1 MSSPKNPPPRLPGND
16 PSEPLDP
23 RDSNRSAGPLPS
35 GAVPMDALPP
45 GALPPG
51 AFPEGALPP
60 DALPPGAIPPG
71 ALPEGALPPDAL
83 PPGAIPGGP
92 APGPGSGKIRMK
104 VMPKMNARPYVKR
117 AAKLLGQH
125 KLMMSLSLFLSLI
138 MFLLPFLAA
147 AAFGPLIKLFG
158 DAKGGDWNR
167 VWSMTGSFYDKT
179 AQADGPGWFSQSWL
193 GDWLGTPVTF
203 TTIFIIWTSAI
214 VLRNV
219 LDILR
224 AWADANLEQRLLTG
238 LRQRL
243 YEHIQS
249 LSLDFFMGGQTG
261 ALMQRVLSETT
272 AVQRLLTQVLL
283 TPVVDAIVLVIVIAY
298 LLALSW
304 QMTLVLFV
312 LGPLTVLMFR
322 YTSGKLQEGAMGIN
336 MSARELGAELEETIN
351 GISDIQVF
359 NAQPKRNARFRE
371 ASKVAAKATAST
383 TAWMSLSN
391 SGAQVFIS
399 LTTALILLVAILLGQ
414 NWGLS
419 FASALVFMQ
428 MAPNLFTPVQ
438 RLISSYTMYQSL
450 VPGIVSTYEL
460 FDTNPTV
467 VEKPGAEKLGTVHGD
482 IAFENVVFGY
492 SPTQKVL
499 NGVSF
504 EIKEGETVAFVGPIG
519 CGKSTIMNLT
529 LRFLDPQQGRIL
541 LEGKDI
547 SQVTLTSL
555 REQVSK
561 LSQFPF
567 FLKDTIRENIR
578 LGKADATDA
587 EIEEACKLAHIHDV
601 IVDRQRMPKG
611 YDTVVDVQVPSGGQK
626 RLIALARCLL
636 RKPEV
641 LLLDEP
647 TENLDADQRNRL
659 IQVIREY
666 ARERTC
672 LVISHDL
679 NFVAAVSDRIL
690 VIDKGRIVDQGTHD
704 QLVQREGLYKTL
716 YQLKNVDPSL
726 LRTRGGGGGGQQLPG
741 APIPGMG
748 MPGGGMPGMPGGGM
762 PGM

>member
-1 MSSPKNPPPRLPGND
+1 MSSSQTPPPGAPDAMPGKMRSGQPIEGLPSDGLPPGGLPD
-16 PSEPLDP
+16 
-23 RDSNRSAGPLPS
+23 LPS
-35 GAVPMDALPP
+35 GEPPM
-45 GALPPG
+45 
-51 AFPEGALPP
+51 
-60 DALPPGAIPPG
+60 
-71 ALPEGALPPDAL
+71 
-83 PPGAIPGGP
+83 
-92 APGPGSGKIRMK
+92 PGPDGGKIRMK
-104 VMPKMNARPYVKR
+104 TMPRMNARPYLKR
-117 AAKLLGQH
+117 AFKLLGEH
-125 KLMMSLSLFLSLI
+125 KAMVALSLLLSLI

-158 DAKGGDWNR
+158 DVAKGGDWNR
-167 VWSMTGSFYDKT
+167 VWTVTGSFYDRP
-179 AQADGPGWFSQSWL
+179 AQTGAGGFSIPFIS
-193 GDWLGTPVTF
+193 DWLATPLSF
-203 TTIFIIWTSAI
+203 TTIFIIWTCAI

-219 LDILR
+219 LDIFR
-224 AWADANLEQRLLTG
+224 AWVDANLEQRILIG
-238 LRQRL
+238 LRQKL

-283 TPVVDAIVLVIVIAY
+283 TPVIDAVVLIIVISY

-312 LGPLTVLMFR
+312 LAPLTVLMFR
-322 YTSGKLQEGAMGIN
+322 FTSGKLQQGAMGIN
-336 MSARELGAELEETIN
+336 LSSRDLGSELEETIN

-359 NAQPKRNARFRE
+359 NAQPKRNERFRA
-371 ASKVAAKATAST
+371 ASRIAARNTAAT

-391 SGAQVFIS
+391 SGAQVLIS
-399 LTTALILLVAILLGQ
+399 LTTALILLSAILFGQ
-414 NWGLS
+414 KWGLT

-460 FDTNPTV
+460 FDTKPTV
-467 VEKPGAEKLGTVHGD
+467 VEKPNAVALGEVHGD
-482 IAFENVVFGY
+482 ITFENVVFGY

-504 EIKEGETVAFVGPIG
+504 EIKEGETIAFVGPIG
-519 CGKSTIMNLT
+519 CGKSTIMNLI
-529 LRFLDPQQGRIL
+529 LRFLEPEQGRIL

-547 SQVTLTSL
+547 SDVTLNSL

-561 LSQFPF
+561 LAQFPF
-567 FLKDTIRENIR
+567 FLKDTIRENVR
-578 LGKADATDA
+578 LGRAGATDA

-601 IVDRQRMPKG
+601 IVDPQRMPKG
-611 YDTVVDVQVPSGGQK
+611 YDTIVGVQVPSGGQK

-647 TENLDADQRNRL
+647 TENLDGTERNRL
-659 IQVIREY
+659 TLVIREY
-666 ARERTC
+666 ANERTC

-679 NFVAAVSDRIL
+679 NFVAEVADRIL
-690 VIDKGRIVDQGTHD
+690 VIDKGQIVDQGTHEE
-704 QLVQREGLYKTL
+704 LAAREGLYKTL
-716 YQLKNVDPSL
+716 YGLKNVDPSL
-726 LRTRGGGGGGQQLPG
+726 LRSRGDGGGAKPAPGTPIGGM
-741 APIPGMG
+741 A
-748 MPGGGMPGMPGGGM
+748 MPGGGMP
-762 PGM
+762 PGMGGPM

>member
-1 MSSPKNPPPRLPGND
+1 MSSSKTTPPRMPAGVS
-16 PSEPLDP
+16 SEPPSDENV
-23 RDSNRSAGPLPS
+23 RGLPP
-35 GAVPMDALPP
+35 GALPADALPP
-45 GALPPG
+45 GALPPD
-51 AFPEGALPP
+51 ALPP
-60 DALPPGAIPPG
+60 DALPPGA
-71 ALPEGALPPDAL
+71 L
-83 PPGAIPGGP
+83 PGGKAP

-104 VMPKMNARPYVKR
+104 TMPRMNARPYIKR
-117 AAKLLGQH
+117 AFKLLGQH
-125 KLMMSLSLFLSLI
+125 KLMVALSLFLSLV
-138 MFLLPFLAA
+138 MFLLPFVAA

-158 DAKGGDWNR
+158 DAARGGNWNS
-167 VWSMTGSFYDKT
+167 VWTVTGSFYDKT
-179 AQADGPGWFSQSWL
+179 APGGEAGWFSL
-193 GDWLGTPVTF
+193 FGDWLSTPLSF

-219 LDILR
+219 LDIFR
-224 AWADANLEQRLLTG
+224 AWVDAILDQRLLTG
-238 LRQRL
+238 LRQSL

-283 TPVVDAIVLVIVIAY
+283 TPVIDAIVLVIVIAY

-304 QMTLVLFV
+304 QMTLVLFI

-322 YTSGKLQEGAMGIN
+322 FTSGKLQQGAMGIN

-359 NAQPKRNARFRE
+359 NAQPKRNDRFRE
-371 ASKVAAKATAST
+371 ASKVAAKNTAST

-399 LTTALILLVAILLGQ
+399 LTTALILLFAVLFGQ
-414 NWGLS
+414 NWGLT

-460 FDTNPTV
+460 FDTKPTV
-467 VEKPGAEKLGTVHGD
+467 VEKPGAAALGEVHGD
-482 IAFENVVFGY
+482 INFEDVVFGY

-504 EIKEGETVAFVGPIG
+504 EIKEGETIAFVGPIG
-519 CGKSTIMNLT
+519 CGKSTIMNLI

-547 SQVTLTSL
+547 SHVTLNSL

-578 LGKADATDA
+578 LGRAEATDF

-679 NFVAAVSDRIL
+679 NFVAAVADRIL

-704 QLVQREGLYKTL
+704 ELVQRGGLYQTL
-716 YQLKNVDPSL
+716 YQLKNVDPAL
-726 LRTRGGGGGGQQLPG
+726 LRTRGGDGGGAQQPRPG
-741 APIPGMG
+741 GAIEGMG
-748 MPGGGMPGMPGGGM
+748 MPGGGMPGGMPGGGGM
-762 PGM
+762 PPM

>member
-1 MSSPKNPPPRLPGND
+1 MSSSQTPPPGAPDAMPGKMRSGQPIEGLPSDGLPPGGLPD
-16 PSEPLDP
+16 
-23 RDSNRSAGPLPS
+23 LPS
-35 GAVPMDALPP
+35 GEPPM
-45 GALPPG
+45 
-51 AFPEGALPP
+51 
-60 DALPPGAIPPG
+60 
-71 ALPEGALPPDAL
+71 
-83 PPGAIPGGP
+83 
-92 APGPGSGKIRMK
+92 PGPDGGKIRMK
-104 VMPKMNARPYVKR
+104 TMPRMNARPYLKR
-117 AAKLLGQH
+117 AFKLLGEH
-125 KLMMSLSLFLSLI
+125 KAMVALSLLLSLI

-158 DAKGGDWNR
+158 DVAKGGDWNR
-167 VWSMTGSFYDKT
+167 VWTVTGSFYDRP
-179 AQADGPGWFSQSWL
+179 AQTGTGGFSIPFIS
-193 GDWLGTPVTF
+193 DWLATPLSF
-203 TTIFIIWTSAI
+203 TTIFIIWTCAI

-219 LDILR
+219 LDIFR
-224 AWADANLEQRLLTG
+224 AWVDANLEQRILIG
-238 LRQRL
+238 LRQKL

-283 TPVVDAIVLVIVIAY
+283 TPVIDAVVLIIVISY

-312 LGPLTVLMFR
+312 LAPLTVLMFR
-322 YTSGKLQEGAMGIN
+322 FTSGKLQQGAMGIN
-336 MSARELGAELEETIN
+336 LSSRDLGSELEETIN

-359 NAQPKRNARFRE
+359 NAQPKRNERFRA
-371 ASKVAAKATAST
+371 ASRIAARNTAAT

-391 SGAQVFIS
+391 SGAQVLIS
-399 LTTALILLVAILLGQ
+399 LTTALILLSAILFGQ
-414 NWGLS
+414 KWGLT

-460 FDTNPTV
+460 FDTKPTV
-467 VEKPGAEKLGTVHGD
+467 VEKPNAVALGEVHGD
-482 IAFENVVFGY
+482 ITFENVVFGY

-504 EIKEGETVAFVGPIG
+504 EIKEGETIAFVGPIG
-519 CGKSTIMNLT
+519 CGKSTIMNLI
-529 LRFLDPQQGRIL
+529 LRFLEPEQGRIL

-547 SQVTLTSL
+547 SDVTLNSL

-561 LSQFPF
+561 LAQFPF
-567 FLKDTIRENIR
+567 FLKDTIRENVR
-578 LGKADATDA
+578 LGRAGATDA

-601 IVDRQRMPKG
+601 IVDPQRMPKG
-611 YDTVVDVQVPSGGQK
+611 YDTIVGVQVPSGGQK

-647 TENLDADQRNRL
+647 TENLDGTERNRL
-659 IQVIREY
+659 TLVIREY
-666 ARERTC
+666 ANERTC

-679 NFVAAVSDRIL
+679 NFVAEVADRIL
-690 VIDKGRIVDQGTHD
+690 VIDKGQIVDQGTHEE
-704 QLVQREGLYKTL
+704 LAAREGLYKTL
-716 YQLKNVDPSL
+716 YGLKNVDPSL
-726 LRTRGGGGGGQQLPG
+726 LRSRGDGGGAKPAPGTPIGGM
-741 APIPGMG
+741 A
-748 MPGGGMPGMPGGGM
+748 MPGGGMP
-762 PGM
+762 PGMGGPM

>member
-1 MSSPKNPPPRLPGND
+1 MSSSKTPPPRMP
-16 PSEPLDP
+16 
-23 RDSNRSAGPLPS
+23 AGLPS
-35 GAVPMDALPP
+35 KPP
-45 GALPPG
+45 SDQNVGAL
-51 AFPEGALPP
+51 
-60 DALPPGAIPPG
+60 PPG
-71 ALPEGALPPDAL
+71 ALPEGALPADTL
-83 PPGAIPGGP
+83 PPGAFPPGALPGGKAP

-104 VMPKMNARPYVKR
+104 TMPRMNARPYFKR
-117 AAKLLGQH
+117 AFKLLGQH
-125 KLMMSLSLFLSLI
+125 KLMVALSLFLSLV
-138 MFLLPFLAA
+138 MFLLPFVAA

-158 DAKGGDWNR
+158 DAATGGDWNR
-167 VWSMTGSFYDKT
+167 VWSLTGSFYEKT
-179 AQADGPGWFSQSWL
+179 AQTGEAGWFSLSVI
-193 GDWLGTPVTF
+193 GDWLATPLSF
-203 TTIFIIWTSAI
+203 TTIFIVWTCAI
-214 VLRNV
+214 VFRNV
-219 LDILR
+219 LDIFR
-224 AWADANLEQRLLTG
+224 AWVDAILDQRLLTG
-238 LRQRL
+238 LRQSL

-261 ALMQRVLSETT
+261 ALMQRVLSETS
-272 AVQRLLTQVLL
+272 AVQQLLTQVLL
-283 TPVVDAIVLVIVIAY
+283 TPVIDAIVLVIVIAY

-304 QMTLVLFV
+304 QMTLVLFI

-322 YTSGKLQEGAMGIN
+322 FTSGKLQEGALGIN

-359 NAQPKRNARFRE
+359 NAQPKRNDRFRE
-371 ASKVAAKATAST
+371 ASKVAAKNTAST

-399 LTTALILLVAILLGQ
+399 LTTALILLFSILLGQ
-414 NWGLS
+414 DWGLT

-460 FDTNPTV
+460 FDTKPTV
-467 VEKPGAEKLGTVHGD
+467 VEKPDAQAFGEVHGD
-482 IAFENVVFGY
+482 INFENVVFGY
-492 SPTQKVL
+492 SPSQKVL

-504 EIKEGETVAFVGPIG
+504 EIKEGETIAFVGPIG
-519 CGKSTIMNLT
+519 CGKSTIMNLI

-547 SQVTLTSL
+547 SHVTLNSL

-578 LGKADATDA
+578 LGRAEATDS

-611 YDTVVDVQVPSGGQK
+611 YETVVDVQVPSGGQK

-679 NFVAAVSDRIL
+679 NFVAAVADRIL
-690 VIDKGRIVDQGTHD
+690 VIDKGRVVDQGTHD
-704 QLVQREGLYKTL
+704 ELVQRGGLYQTL
-716 YQLKNVDPSL
+716 YQLKNVDPAL
-726 LRTRGGGGGGQQLPG
+726 LRTRGGDGGGARQPRPG
-741 APIPGMG
+741 GAIEGMG
-748 MPGGGMPGMPGGGM
+748 MPGGGMPGGMPGGGSM
-762 PGM
+762 PPM

>member
-1 MSSPKNPPPRLPGND
+1 MSSSQTPPPGAPDAMPGKMRSGQPIEGLPSDGLPPGGLPD
-16 PSEPLDP
+16 
-23 RDSNRSAGPLPS
+23 LPS
-35 GAVPMDALPP
+35 GEPPM
-45 GALPPG
+45 
-51 AFPEGALPP
+51 
-60 DALPPGAIPPG
+60 
-71 ALPEGALPPDAL
+71 
-83 PPGAIPGGP
+83 
-92 APGPGSGKIRMK
+92 PGPDGGKIRMK
-104 VMPKMNARPYVKR
+104 TMPRMNARPYLKR
-117 AAKLLGQH
+117 AFKLLGEH
-125 KLMMSLSLFLSLI
+125 KAMVALSLLLSLI

-158 DAKGGDWNR
+158 DVAKGGDWNR
-167 VWSMTGSFYDKT
+167 VWTVTGSFYDRP
-179 AQADGPGWFSQSWL
+179 AQTGAGGFSIPFIS
-193 GDWLGTPVTF
+193 DWLATPLSF
-203 TTIFIIWTSAI
+203 TTIFIIWTCAI

-219 LDILR
+219 LDIFR
-224 AWADANLEQRLLTG
+224 AWVDANLEQRILIG

-283 TPVVDAIVLVIVIAY
+283 TPVIDAVVLIIVISY

-312 LGPLTVLMFR
+312 LAPLTVLMFR
-322 YTSGKLQEGAMGIN
+322 FTSGKLQQGAMGIN
-336 MSARELGAELEETIN
+336 LSSRDLGSELEETIN

-359 NAQPKRNARFRE
+359 NAQPKRNERFRA
-371 ASKVAAKATAST
+371 ASRIAARNTAAT

-391 SGAQVFIS
+391 SGAQVLIS
-399 LTTALILLVAILLGQ
+399 LTTALILLSAILFGQ
-414 NWGLS
+414 KWGLT

-460 FDTNPTV
+460 FDTKPTV
-467 VEKPGAEKLGTVHGD
+467 VEKPNAIALGEVHGD
-482 IAFENVVFGY
+482 ITFENVVFGY

-504 EIKEGETVAFVGPIG
+504 EIKEGETIAFVGPIG
-519 CGKSTIMNLT
+519 CGKSTIMNLI
-529 LRFLDPQQGRIL
+529 LRFLEPEQGRIL

-547 SQVTLTSL
+547 SDVTLNSL

-561 LSQFPF
+561 LAQFPF
-567 FLKDTIRENIR
+567 FLKDTIRENVR
-578 LGKADATDA
+578 LGRAGATDA

-601 IVDRQRMPKG
+601 IVDPQRMPKG
-611 YDTVVDVQVPSGGQK
+611 YDTVVGVQVPSGGQK

-647 TENLDADQRNRL
+647 TENLDGTERNRL
-659 IQVIREY
+659 TLVIREY
-666 ARERTC
+666 ANERTC

-679 NFVAAVSDRIL
+679 NFVAEVADRIL
-690 VIDKGRIVDQGTHD
+690 VIDKGQIVDQGTHEE
-704 QLVQREGLYKTL
+704 LAAREGLYKTL
-716 YQLKNVDPSL
+716 YGLKNVDPSL
-726 LRTRGGGGGGQQLPG
+726 LRSRGDGGGAKPAPGTPIGGM
-741 APIPGMG
+741 A
-748 MPGGGMPGMPGGGM
+748 MPGGGMP
-762 PGM
+762 PGMGGPM

>member
-1 MSSPKNPPPRLPGND
+1 MPGKMRSGQPIEGLPSDGLPPGGLPD
-16 PSEPLDP
+16 
-23 RDSNRSAGPLPS
+23 LPS
-35 GAVPMDALPP
+35 GEPPMP
-45 GALPPG
+45 GADG
-51 AFPEGALPP
+51 
-60 DALPPGAIPPG
+60 
-71 ALPEGALPPDAL
+71 
-83 PPGAIPGGP
+83 
-92 APGPGSGKIRMK
+92 GKIRMK
-104 VMPKMNARPYVKR
+104 TMPRMNARPYLKR
-117 AAKLLGQH
+117 AFKLLGEH
-125 KLMMSLSLFLSLI
+125 KAMVALSLLLSLI

-158 DAKGGDWNR
+158 DVAKGGDWNR
-167 VWSMTGSFYDKT
+167 VWTVTGSFYDRS
-179 AQADGPGWFSQSWL
+179 AQTGAGGFSIPFIS
-193 GDWLGTPVTF
+193 DWLATPLSF
-203 TTIFIIWTSAI
+203 TTIFIIWTCAI

-219 LDILR
+219 LDIFR
-224 AWADANLEQRLLTG
+224 AWVDANLEQRILIG
-238 LRQRL
+238 LRQKL

-283 TPVVDAIVLVIVIAY
+283 TPVIDAVVLIIVISY

-312 LGPLTVLMFR
+312 LAPLTVLMFR
-322 YTSGKLQEGAMGIN
+322 FTSGKLQQGAMGIN
-336 MSARELGAELEETIN
+336 LSSRDLGSELEETIN

-359 NAQPKRNARFRE
+359 NAQPKRNERFRA
-371 ASKVAAKATAST
+371 ASRIAARNTAAT

-391 SGAQVFIS
+391 SGAQVLIS
-399 LTTALILLVAILLGQ
+399 LTTALILLSAILFGQ
-414 NWGLS
+414 KWGLT

-460 FDTNPTV
+460 FDTKPTV
-467 VEKPGAEKLGTVHGD
+467 VEKPNAVALGEVHGD
-482 IAFENVVFGY
+482 ITFENVVFGY

-504 EIKEGETVAFVGPIG
+504 EIKEGETIAFVGPIG
-519 CGKSTIMNLT
+519 CGKSTIMNLI
-529 LRFLDPQQGRIL
+529 LRFLEPEQGRIL

-547 SQVTLTSL
+547 SDVTLNSL

-561 LSQFPF
+561 LAQFPF
-567 FLKDTIRENIR
+567 FLKDTIRENVR
-578 LGKADATDA
+578 LGRAGATDA

-601 IVDRQRMPKG
+601 IVDPQRMPKG
-611 YDTVVDVQVPSGGQK
+611 YDTIVGVQVPSGGQK

-647 TENLDADQRNRL
+647 TENLDGTERNRL
-659 IQVIREY
+659 TLVIREY
-666 ARERTC
+666 ANERTC

-679 NFVAAVSDRIL
+679 NFVAEVADRIL
-690 VIDKGRIVDQGTHD
+690 VIDKGQIVDQGTHEE
-704 QLVQREGLYKTL
+704 LAAREGLYKTL
-716 YQLKNVDPSL
+716 YGLKNVDPSL
-726 LRTRGGGGGGQQLPG
+726 LRSRGDGGGAKPAPGTPIGGM
-741 APIPGMG
+741 A
-748 MPGGGMPGMPGGGM
+748 MPGGGMP
-762 PGM
+762 PGMGGPM

>member
-1 MSSPKNPPPRLPGND
+1 MSNSQRPLPGVSAGD
-16 PSEPLDP
+16 PSEKSSGQP
-23 RDSNRSAGPLPS
+23 AIGLPAN
-35 GAVPMDALPP
+35 AVPTGALPADAIPPGALPP

-51 AFPEGALPP
+51 ALPP
-60 DALPPGAIPPG
+60 SMAGKPPM
-71 ALPEGALPPDAL
+71 
-83 PPGAIPGGP
+83 
-92 APGPGSGKIRMK
+92 PGPGKGKIRMK
-104 VMPKMNARPYVKR
+104 TMPKMNARPYLKR
-117 AAKLLGQH
+117 ALRLLGGH
-125 KLMMSLSLFLSLI
+125 KLMVTSSLLLSLI
-138 MFLLPFLAA
+138 IFLLPFVGA

-158 DAKGGDWNR
+158 DAASRGDWNG
-167 VWSMTGSFYDKT
+167 VWSLTGSFYDT
-179 AQADGPGWFSQSWL
+179 SAHGGNVGWFPWIKNWL
-193 GDWLGTPVTF
+193 ATPLSF

-219 LDILR
+219 IDILR
-224 AWADANLEQRLLTG
+224 AWVDANLEQRLLIK
-238 LRQRL
+238 LRQDL
-243 YEHIQS
+243 YRHIQS

-272 AVQRLLTQVLL
+272 TVQRLLTQVLL
-283 TPVVDAIVLVIVIAY
+283 TPIVDAVVLIIVIGY

-312 LGPLTVLMFR
+312 LAPLTVLMFR
-322 YTSGKLQEGAMGIN
+322 FTSGKLQQGAMGIN
-336 MSARELGAELEETIN
+336 ISARELGSELEETIN

-359 NAQPKRNARFRE
+359 NAQPKRNERFRE
-371 ASKVAAKATAST
+371 ASKDAARATAST

-399 LTTALILLVAILLGQ
+399 LTTALILLFAILLGR
-414 NWGLS
+414 NWGLT
-419 FASALVFMQ
+419 FASAIVFMQ

-460 FDTNPTV
+460 FDTKPTV
-467 VEKPGAEKLGTVHGD
+467 VEKPGAVALGEVHGD
-482 IAFENVVFGY
+482 INFENVIFGY

-499 NGVSF
+499 NSVSF
-504 EIKEGETVAFVGPIG
+504 QIKEGETIAFVGPIG
-519 CGKSTIMNLT
+519 CGKSTILNLI
-529 LRFLDPQQGRIL
+529 LRFLDPQDGRIL
-541 LEGKDI
+541 LEGQDI
-547 SQVTLTSL
+547 SNATLASL

-567 FLKDTIRENIR
+567 FLKDTIRENVR
-578 LGKADATDA
+578 LGRADASDD
-587 EIEEACKLAHIHDV
+587 EVEEACKLAHIHDV
-601 IVDRQRMPKG
+601 IVDPERMPQG
-611 YDTVVDVQVPSGGQK
+611 YNTIVDVQVPSGGQK

-666 ARERTC
+666 ANERTC

-704 QLVQREGLYKTL
+704 ELLQREGLYKTL
-716 YQLKNVDPSL
+716 YELKNVDPNL
-726 LRTRGGGGGGQQLPG
+726 LRTRGDRSATQAPLPG
-741 APIPGMG
+741 GAVSGME
-748 MPGGGMPGMPGGGM
+748 MPGMNMP
-762 PGM
+762 PGMSMPM

>member
-1 MSSPKNPPPRLPGND
+1 MSSSQTPPPGAPGAMPGKMRSGQPIEGLPPEG
-16 PSEPLDP
+16 
-23 RDSNRSAGPLPS
+23 
-35 GAVPMDALPP
+35 LPP
-45 GALPPG
+45 GGLPD
-51 AFPEGALPP
+51 LP
-60 DALPPGAIPPG
+60 AGEPP
-71 ALPEGALPPDAL
+71 
-83 PPGAIPGGP
+83 IPGPDG
-92 APGPGSGKIRMK
+92 GKIRMK
-104 VMPKMNARPYVKR
+104 TMPRMNARPYLRR
-117 AAKLLGQH
+117 AFKLLGSH
-125 KLMMSLSLFLSLI
+125 KAMVALSLLLSLV

-158 DAKGGDWNR
+158 DVAKGGDWNR
-167 VWSMTGSFYDKT
+167 VWSATGSFYDKS
-179 AQADGPGWFSQSWL
+179 AADGGGFSIPFIS
-193 GDWLGTPVTF
+193 DWLATPLTF
-203 TTIFIIWTSAI
+203 TTIFIIWTCAI

-219 LDILR
+219 LDIFR
-224 AWADANLEQRLLTG
+224 AWVDANLEQRILIG
-238 LRQRL
+238 LRQKL
-243 YEHIQS
+243 YEHIQT

-261 ALMQRVLSETT
+261 ALMQRILSETT

-283 TPVVDAIVLVIVIAY
+283 TPVIDAIVLVIVISY

-312 LGPLTVLMFR
+312 LAPLTVLMFR
-322 YTSGKLQEGAMGIN
+322 FTSGKLQEGAMGIN
-336 MSARELGAELEETIN
+336 LSSRDLGSELEETIN

-359 NAQPKRNARFRE
+359 NAQPKRNERFRE
-371 ASKVAAKATAST
+371 ASRIAAKNTAST

-391 SGAQVFIS
+391 SGAQVLIS
-399 LTTALILLVAILLGQ
+399 LTTALILLSAILLGQ
-414 NWGLS
+414 KWGLT

-460 FDTNPTV
+460 FDTKPTV
-467 VEKPGAEKLGTVHGD
+467 VEKPGAVALGEVHGD
-482 IAFENVVFGY
+482 ITFENVVFGY

-504 EIKEGETVAFVGPIG
+504 EIKEGETIAFVGPIG
-519 CGKSTIMNLT
+519 CGKSTIMNLI
-529 LRFLDPQQGRIL
+529 LRFLEPEQGRIL
-541 LEGKDI
+541 IEGKDI
-547 SQVTLTSL
+547 SDVTLNSL

-561 LSQFPF
+561 LAQFPF
-567 FLKDTIRENIR
+567 FLKDTIRENVR
-578 LGKADATDA
+578 LGRAGASDA

-601 IVDRQRMPKG
+601 IVDPQRMPQG

-666 ARERTC
+666 AKERTC

-679 NFVAAVSDRIL
+679 NFVAAVADRIL
-690 VIDKGRIVDQGTHD
+690 VIDKGRVVDQGTHD
-704 QLVQREGLYKTL
+704 DLVQREGLYKTL
-716 YQLKNVDPSL
+716 YELKNVDPSL
-726 LRTRGGGGGGQQLPG
+726 LRTRGNQSATQAPLPG
-741 APIPGMG
+741 GAVPGME
-748 MPGGGMPGMPGGGM
+748 MPGGMNMPPGMSM
-762 PGM
+762 PV